1 METSRLSR
9 QVRPILRRMKYG
21 ICPVVVHAPDI
32 HQIRSVQH
40 GPVESLEDGPM
51 TFRYD
56 VEPWNRE
63 TSGGHTDLQ
72 SRHMTV
78 MEFQVTGNSTV
89 FFNCLPRQAYITE
102 HILWSYARGFPS
114 YTFHDLPGSVLITI
128 IFISPDAKFQ
138 LFWKAT

>member
-1 METSRLSR
+1 
-9 QVRPILRRMKYG
+9 MKYG
-21 ICPVVVHAPDI
+21 IDLCPVVVHVPDV

-63 TSGGHTDLQ
+63 TSGGDTELQ

-78 MEFQVTGNSTV
+78 MEFQVTDNSTV
-89 FFNCLPRQAYITE
+89 C
-102 HILWSYARGFPS
+102 
-114 YTFHDLPGSVLITI
+114 
-128 IFISPDAKFQ
+128 
-138 LFWKAT
+138 